1 LHESFKQVSLQN
13 KELGMEILKLFKDYF
28 NENEK
33 SWFKIFETYFKII
46 ENLKYEIELLTFQ
59 FFKDTHE
66 IDGIM
71 KDKSISLNNLI
82 EHKRIISKLIGI
94 NNLEQTKRMEIE
106 SDKKIE
112 ETLINKWISDWN
124 LIKNSEYL
132 SV

>member
-1 LHESFKQVSLQN
+1 
-13 KELGMEILKLFKDYF
+13 MEILKLFKDYF